1 MLYYKEFKPDKFNTY
16 ESSKKETKR
25 LKYKAEC
32 DDILTFDIEVSLGWI
47 DDNGNVIPY
56 ESGHD
61 EYFFNRLSPVSL
73 CYIWQFSFNDKVY
86 YGRNLEDFKE
96 LLNMLPKDIHFII
109 YVHNLSYE
117 FAFLTNIFKW
127 DDVFA
132 RDSHKV
138 IKATPVEYP
147 NLEFRCSLFLT
158 NLSLESWGD
167 EIGIPKLV
175 GDLDYLK
182 LRTPL
187 TPLTDKELG
196 YAERDCIVVYNGIKD
211 YRRQYKHIKNIPL
224 TQTGEVRKVLRRKV
238 RKNKSVENKVLSLV
252 PENTAMYLRQHAC
265 FAGGYTHANIIFSGI
280 TLKKENGNLPLGY
293 GVSYDF
299 CSSYAAVMVME
310 NCYPMSKFFPEVFSI
325 QGRERYCYLLKV
337 KFTNLEAITNNH
349 YLSSSKLF
357 DVDKNDIHVDN
368 GRIIS
373 VKEASCW
380 LTDIDLE
387 IIMKTY
393 TGNVEIIESWAARKG
408 YLPKYMVESVLD
420 FYEKKTKYKGVKGK
434 EDIYKMNKRY
444 VCSVY
449 GCCVQQLLQDDITFD
464 GENWSKSPKT
474 IEAYDE
480 HFKKLRENNFG
491 GRTFCSY
498 AWGVFITAAARR
510 NLWKCMQ
517 YKDGERSC
525 DEDTIYSDTDS
536 LKIRDEYD
544 FSWYNKEVDE
554 KMKAACEYH
563 EIPFEKT
570 RPKSQDG
577 TPRPLGY
584 FVRED
589 DWTEF
594 KTLGAKRYVY
604 RSKADGKL
612 HLTVSGINKEAV
624 SCLNDDIENFNE
636 DTVFDKDDDDVKKN
650 YITYIT
656 NQKEVVWNKGQ
667 DDEFLSTYKS
677 GINMR
682 PTGYSMSIADE
693 YALLLGL

>member
-1 MLYYKEFKPDKFNTY
+1 MKYYKEFNPVMFNTY
-16 ESSKKETKR
+16 QVSKKEKR
-25 LKYKAEC
+25 ELVYKAES
-32 DDILTFDIEVSLGWI
+32 DDILTFDIEVSSAWI
-47 DDNGNVIPY
+47 DDDGNVIPY
-56 ESGHD
+56 RNGLEES
-61 EYFFNRLSPVSL
+61 YFNTKVPVSL
-73 CYIWQFSFNDKVY
+73 CYIWQFSFNDEVY
-86 YGRNLEDFKE
+86 FGRKLEEFKE
-96 LLNMLPKDIHFII
+96 VLDKFPKDVHFIV

-117 FAFLTNIFKW
+117 FTFLTNIFEWK
-127 DDVFA
+127 DVFA
-132 RDSHKV
+132 RDTHKV
-138 IKATPVEYP
+138 IKATAAEYP
-147 NLEFRCSLFLT
+147 NIEFRCSLFLT
-158 NLSLESWGD
+158 NLSLASWGD
-167 EIGIPKLV
+167 EIGVPKLV

-187 TPLTDKELG
+187 TPLTDKEMG
-196 YAERDCIVVYNGIKD
+196 YAERDCIVVYRGIIE
-211 YRRQYKHIKNIPL
+211 YRRQYKHIKDIPL
-224 TQTGEVRKVLRRKV
+224 TQTGEVRKVLRRKI
-238 RKNKSVENKVLSLV
+238 RKNKSIEKKVLSLV
-252 PENTAMYLRQHAC
+252 PENTMMYLRQHAC

-310 NCYPMSKFFPEVFSI
+310 KCYPMSPFFQETFTLDKKEI
-325 QGRERYCYLLKV
+325 YCYMLKV
-337 KFTNLEAITNNH
+337 KFTDLDAITNNH
-349 YLSSSKLF
+349 YLSYSKLF
-357 DVDKNDIHVDN
+357 DINDEDIMTDN
-368 GRIIS
+368 GRVIY

-380 LTDIDLE
+380 LTDIDLD
-387 IIMKTY
+387 IIMETY
-393 TGNVEIIESWAARKG
+393 TGEVEILESWASRKG
-408 YLPKYMVESVLD
+408 YLPKYIVESVLE

-449 GCCVQQLLQDDITFD
+449 GCCVQQLLQDDISFD
-464 GENWSKSPKT
+464 GENWTKTSKT
-474 IEAYDE
+474 IEEYDE
-480 HFKKLRENNFG
+480 KFKKLRENNFG

-517 YKDGERSC
+517 YKDGDRYC

-563 EIPFEKT
+563 GIPFSKT

-577 TPRPLGY
+577 IERPLGY

-604 RSKADGKL
+604 RSRKDGQL

-624 SCLNDDIENFNE
+624 KCLNDDIENFNE
-636 DTVFDKDDDDVKKN
+636 DTVFDKDDESVNKN
-650 YITYIT
+650 YITYT
-656 NQKEVVWNKGQ
+656 NNQPEVIWNKGKE
-667 DDEFLSTYKS
+667 DEFKSSYKM

-682 PTGYSMSIADE
+682 PTGYTMSLADE